1 MWWLQPRQ
9 RDRVGAEWGG
19 DKEEARMRGDAGGRT
34 AFAKQMEDQWERWP
48 ENQ

>member
-1 MWWLQPRQ
+1 MVAAAKTEGQSGG
-9 RDRVGAEWGG
+9 RVGGG
-19 DKEEARMRGDAGGRT
+19 KEEARMRGDAGGRT